1 LRYRWAA
8 SAGRV
13 GGAGNEAAWDLSG
26 VGAGVYTASV
36 KLETSA
42 GDVLARKETNVAVR
56 ECHEPRR
63 VVSCPSIALCCR
75 ASVTEGSPAPFNA
88 TLEGGTPN
96 VTPTISWR
104 LSAGRA
110 LTGLAAPRIEL
121 DTAGLGGQTVLAT
134 VEAEGYGLKCS
145 STCATIVTPAAV
157 GMDFNTGPND
167 GHTVREHKAT
177 VATPTPTP
185 SPSPTPSPTPTP
197 QAVAT
202 YFRPLLVLRVLGSLW
217 AYMPWLLLLAAMGTA
232 LTIGVRAKGGSPPTN
247 AGDEPA
253 APTPPDGSPSPDA
266 PTPPDAPFTP
276 PAGLPDEAAACEAP
290 AGDEVH
296 CTVFAPPSAAP
307 GDGFLVQ
314 AFAHLREHASQL
326 LEIAG
331 DSIIDPKQMGSKKL
345 TVTVERGGELTFFLA
360 MPGLEIDEP
369 TQAITWDGEINSVEF
384 GVTVPETFKPKTL
397 FGTITLSYESVP
409 IGHVKFM
416 FKIVAEPACEKA
428 EAMPAEPPSQSFLR
442 YRQAFISYA
451 SEDRAEVLK
460 RVQMLK
466 TVRINFFQDILSLD
480 PGEQWEQLLYKYID
494 ESDVIF
500 LFWSSAAK
508 RSQWVERELRH
519 ALDRRGGSDVAPP
532 EIVPVILEGPPFV
545 APPEYLQQLHFGDRF
560 AYFIKAEEEARQ
572 PTQQA

>member
-1 LRYRWAA
+1 
-8 SAGRV
+8 
-13 GGAGNEAAWDLSG
+13 
-26 VGAGVYTASV
+26 
-36 KLETSA
+36 
-42 GDVLARKETNVAVR
+42 
-56 ECHEPRR
+56 
-63 VVSCPSIALCCR
+63 
-75 ASVTEGSPAPFNA
+75 
-88 TLEGGTPN
+88 
-96 VTPTISWR
+96 
-104 LSAGRA
+104 
-110 LTGLAAPRIEL
+110 
-121 DTAGLGGQTVLAT
+121 
-134 VEAEGYGLKCS
+134 
-145 STCATIVTPAAV
+145 
-157 GMDFNTGPND
+157 
-167 GHTVREHKAT
+167 
-177 VATPTPTP
+177 
-185 SPSPTPSPTPTP
+185 
-197 QAVAT
+197 
-202 YFRPLLVLRVLGSLW
+202 
-217 AYMPWLLLLAAMGTA
+217 
-232 LTIGVRAKGGSPPTN
+232 
-247 AGDEPA
+247 
-253 APTPPDGSPSPDA
+253 
-266 PTPPDAPFTP
+266 
-276 PAGLPDEAAACEAP
+276 
-290 AGDEVH
+290 

-331 DSIIDPKQMGSKKL
+331 ASIIDPKQMGSKRL

-369 TQAITWDGEINSVEF
+369 TQAITWDGEISSVEF
-384 GVTVPETFKPKTL
+384 GVTVPETFRPKTL

-416 FKIVAEPACEKA
+416 FKVAAEPACEKA
-428 EAMPAEPPSQSFLR
+428 EPPPAEPPSQSFVR
-442 YRQAFISYA
+442 YKQAFISYA

-480 PGEQWEQLLYKYID
+480 PGEQWEQILYKYID

-572 PTQQA
+572 PAQQA